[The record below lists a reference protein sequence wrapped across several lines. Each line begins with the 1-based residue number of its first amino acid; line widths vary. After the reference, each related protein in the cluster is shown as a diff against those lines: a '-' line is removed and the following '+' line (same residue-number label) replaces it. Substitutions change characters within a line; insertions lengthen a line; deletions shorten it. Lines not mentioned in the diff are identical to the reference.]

1 VDVPNVAVAP
11 RWFDE
16 MDTFAPKPW
25 SRGIGASP
33 LFEGIRPFGQ
43 VSRNKLVSA
52 HVLQLEGAGGL
63 EAVMSGRRASTY
75 IGIAVMGGV
84 VGAIVGLL
92 VAPGPGDETRRRIAR
107 HSIEDQER
115 LLRLA
120 EMGSNSDLLDDDSDL
135 PASA

>member
-1 VDVPNVAVAP
+1 
-11 RWFDE
+11 
-16 MDTFAPKPW
+16 
-25 SRGIGASP
+25 
-33 LFEGIRPFGQ
+33 L
-43 VSRNKLVSA
+43 SRNKSTWA
-52 HVLQLEGAGGL
+52 HVLQIERVGG
-63 EAVMSGRRASTY
+63 EEEVMSGRRTSTY
-75 IGIAVMGGV
+75 IGVAVMGGV

-120 EMGSNSDLLDDDSDL
+120 EMGSDSDLLGDDSDL